1 MVVGFAIK
9 QQVREH
15 EVVALILYKFQKQ
28 LPGYSKKDENLGI
41 SVNYLNLNITPTEKK
56 NETKNH
62 YFQ

>member
-9 QQVREH
+9 QQIRELNFESKH

-41 SVNYLNLNITPTEKK
+41 SVNYLKEK
-56 NETKNH
+56 
-62 YFQ
+62 